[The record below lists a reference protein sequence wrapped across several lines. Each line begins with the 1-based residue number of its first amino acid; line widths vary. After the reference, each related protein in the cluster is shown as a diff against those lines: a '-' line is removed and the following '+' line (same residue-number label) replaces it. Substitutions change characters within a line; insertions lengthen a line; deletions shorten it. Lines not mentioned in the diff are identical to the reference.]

1 VRKSDGWHVGFLH
14 FRDNDW
20 SGSHA
25 KAGRRGKEAKKMD
38 DLTKMVRDYVVR
50 EYLEEGDDREVTE
63 TTPLISGGIVD
74 SFSMVSLK
82 RFLEK
87 KCGIQIPDADATPV
101 AFDSVQSIVALVRR
115 FQKQ

>member
-1 VRKSDGWHVGFLH
+1 
-14 FRDNDW
+14 
-20 SGSHA
+20 
-25 KAGRRGKEAKKMD
+25 MD
-38 DLTKMVRDYVVR
+38 EISKVVRDYVVR

-87 KCGIQIPDADATPV
+87 KYNIQIPDADATPD
-101 AFDSVQSIVALVRR
+101 AFDSVQRIVTLVQR
-115 FQKQ
+115 FQKPATVGV